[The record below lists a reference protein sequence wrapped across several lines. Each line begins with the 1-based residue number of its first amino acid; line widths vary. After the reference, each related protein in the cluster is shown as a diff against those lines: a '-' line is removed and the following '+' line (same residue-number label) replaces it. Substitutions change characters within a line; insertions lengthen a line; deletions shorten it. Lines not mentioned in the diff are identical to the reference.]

1 MNKFCRVVEMWMELH
16 PTFPDSVHGFRQQD
30 NKSIVSDNKKYSSI
44 CRSAEDTEHWRVGL
58 RFSTEVL
65 SFLGDLC

>member
-1 MNKFCRVVEMWMELH
+1 MLLKCGLNHIQHFQTLFV
-16 PTFPDSVHGFRQQD
+16 
-30 NKSIVSDNKKYSSI
+30 VSDNKKYSSI
-44 CRSAEDTEHWRVGL
+44 CESEEDTERWRVGL